1 MSIDMVK
8 YYFKDLNTGV
18 EVTFSKTEQWGW
30 GASFHVSK
38 EERVE
43 SILDML
49 ISDIKLPWPELSEEE
64 QRVVDKNYEDLRERM
79 K

>member
-1 MSIDMVK
+1 MKTDMVK
-8 YYFKDLNTGV
+8 YYYKDPDTGV

-30 GASFHVSK
+30 AVAFHVSK
-38 EERVE
+38 EEMF
-43 SILDML
+43 DML

-64 QRVVDKNYEDLRERM
+64 QKVVNKNYEDLRERM